1 MILNYVELN
10 LKYNLAVNG
19 ANEKQQK
26 RLTRIIT
33 KLSEW
38 TMESARKY
46 NFK

>member
-1 MILNYVELN
+1 MVINYIELN

-19 ANEKQQK
+19 ASEKQQK

-38 TMESARKY
+38 TMESVRKY
-46 NFK
+46 SL